1 MRKLMITGA
10 LLAIWAAVPGSVKAQ
25 ENKGFEVSGNYQFFR
40 FNPGNGADGINCQ
53 GGAGSAAAYLT
64 SRLGVVGEFTGCKA
78 TGLPSGV
85 SANQMSYLFGPRM
98 YFPTNHG
105 RIFPYVQALFGG
117 DRLSSSVSGLGS
129 ASDNAFAM
137 AIGGGADITLSKHV
151 SLRAAQFDYFYT
163 HFGGEG
169 QNNFRIQSGIVYRF
183 GR

>member
-1 MRKLMITGA
+1 MRKLLITGA
-10 LLAIWAAVPGSVKAQ
+10 LLALGAAIPSSVKAQ
-25 ENKGFEVSGNYQFFR
+25 ENKGFEVSGNYQYFR
-40 FNPGNGADGINCQ
+40 INPGNGADGANCQ
-53 GGAGSAAAYLT
+53 GGTGSAAAYLT
-64 SRLGVVGEFTGCKA
+64 SRFGIVGEFGGCKV
-78 TGLPSGV
+78 TGLSSGF

-98 YFPTNHG
+98 YFPTSHG

-117 DRLSSSVSGLGS
+117 DRFSTSLSGAGS
-129 ASDNAFAM
+129 ISDNAFAM
-137 AIGGGADITLSKHV
+137 ALGGGADITLSKHV